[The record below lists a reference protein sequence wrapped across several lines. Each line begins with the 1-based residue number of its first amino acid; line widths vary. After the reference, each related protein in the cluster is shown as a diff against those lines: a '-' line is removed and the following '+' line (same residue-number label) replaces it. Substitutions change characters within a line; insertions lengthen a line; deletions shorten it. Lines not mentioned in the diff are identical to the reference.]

1 MTLDLSQEIN
11 TVKQWGKLR
20 ISGKVSQVIGLLIE
34 SRGPSVHLG
43 EMCYI
48 YDKNKLG
55 IPCEVV
61 GFKEDKVLLMSLG
74 EMSSISPGA
83 EVYPTGESHCVPVG
97 NSLCGR
103 ILNALGEPIDGK
115 GPIRVESYY
124 PVEAPPPDALTR
136 QRIEEPLQ
144 TGVRSIDTCC
154 TTGKGQR
161 IGIFSGS
168 GVGKSSL
175 IGMISKMSSAD
186 INVIALIGERGR
198 EVREFIERDLG
209 YEGLQ
214 RSVVIVATSDQAAL
228 LRARGAYVATA
239 IAEYFRDHKKNVIF
253 MMDSVTRYA
262 MALREIGL
270 ATGEPPTTK
279 GYTPSVF
286 ALLPKLLERS
296 GNSETGS
303 ITGIY
308 TILVEGDDLMDPIAD
323 QVRSILDGHIVLS
336 RQMAEANIFPAVDIP
351 ASLSRVMGDI
361 VSKEHIQLMGILR
374 EYIQVYRDAEDLIN
388 IGAYIKGS
396 NPKIDQAIIVNERV
410 RAFLTQ
416 NSSEKVTLEEGIEQL
431 KQVVDIS

>member
-1 MTLDLSQEIN
+1 
-11 TVKQWGKLR
+11 
-20 ISGKVSQVIGLLIE
+20 
-34 SRGPSVHLG
+34 
-43 EMCYI
+43 
-48 YDKNKLG
+48 
-55 IPCEVV
+55 
-61 GFKEDKVLLMSLG
+61 
-74 EMSSISPGA
+74 
-83 EVYPTGESHCVPVG
+83 
-97 NSLCGR
+97 
-103 ILNALGEPIDGK
+103 
-115 GPIRVESYY
+115 
-124 PVEAPPPDALTR
+124 
-136 QRIEEPLQ
+136 
-144 TGVRSIDTCC
+144 
-154 TTGKGQR
+154 
-161 IGIFSGS
+161 
-168 GVGKSSL
+168 
-175 IGMISKMSSAD
+175 
-186 INVIALIGERGR
+186 
-198 EVREFIERDLG
+198 
-209 YEGLQ
+209 
-214 RSVVIVATSDQAAL
+214 
-228 LRARGAYVATA
+228 
-239 IAEYFRDHKKNVIF
+239 